1 MISVRMYPFLFVALA
16 LSMACS
22 PTYIANSPVE
32 ATEENLEVWTQVEEY
47 RVAMEE
53 RDVDRLMNLVSREYF
68 DNFATTDRND
78 DDYGYEM
85 LRAQIVP
92 ILRNNAKKVRV
103 KIRLTALVIDGDRA
117 EAEFEYKSRFLVSEG
132 GSDTWETRND
142 FNRIAFTRE
151 GGVWKIIEGL

>member
-1 MISVRMYPFLFVALA
+1 MISMRILPFLLLVAS

-32 ATEENLEVWTQVEEY
+32 ATDENLEVWTQVEEY

-85 LRAQIVP
+85 LRSQIAPV
-92 ILRNNAKKVRV
+92 LRNNAKKVRV

-117 EAEFEYKSRFLVSEG
+117 EVEFEYKGRFLVSEG

-142 FNRIAFTRE
+142 FNRIVFTKE
-151 GGVWKIIEGL
+151 GGGWKIIEGL